1 MSLSGFD
8 ICWLCVIL
16 YIPNIYSIIKK
27 TQLERHSEFKGGQM
41 FTNACA
47 INIPSPLKSSRVC
60 LNNYSE
66 SMDKQ
71 CILTPS
77 YSNVLPSID
86 IYWCS
91 NQHAGNNYRT
101 YWHTCWVE
109 IAHTCWFITF
119 CWWLWL
125 VFSYECIYIGLSL
138 SGRSPSVCFCLT
150 GHTISSTVYQTNMR
164 SLSCVALVKGF
175 LFHWC

>member
-1 MSLSGFD
+1 
-8 ICWLCVIL
+8 
-16 YIPNIYSIIKK
+16 
-27 TQLERHSEFKGGQM
+27 M

-47 INIPSPLKSSRVC
+47 INIPSPLKSTRVC

-71 CILTPS
+71 CILTRS

-119 CWWLWL
+119 CWWLVTSFLLWMHMHRIRFYQAEVL
-125 VFSYECIYIGLSL
+125 QCVSVWRAIQYHLRCIKRTCEVCRVLLLSKVFFSIDASTPCWCSL
-138 SGRSPSVCFCLT
+138 YYLR
-150 GHTISSTVYQTNMR
+150 
-164 SLSCVALVKGF
+164 K
-175 LFHWC
+175 